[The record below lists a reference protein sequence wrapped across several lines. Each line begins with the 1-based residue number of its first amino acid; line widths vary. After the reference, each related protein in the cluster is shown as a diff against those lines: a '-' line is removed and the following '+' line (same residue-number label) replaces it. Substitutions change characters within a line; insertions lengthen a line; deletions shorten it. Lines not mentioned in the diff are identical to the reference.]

1 MKLTTI
7 RIIIRIILY
16 KLGIIKPTFAQ
27 LIITKKCNLNCRFCF
42 IPKEERLKCE
52 EVDTKEVFQIIDY
65 LHSIGIIDLTITGG
79 EPLLR
84 SDLIEIAKYA
94 KKRGF
99 ILNLI
104 SNGTLINREAAKE
117 ICKYFDTVSISLD
130 GFKDTHNS
138 LRRNNNAFQLAIR
151 AIRNL
156 SKNRGKCSVG
166 IATTLMREN
175 VSEII
180 PLFKKLRKFVNFVG
194 IQPVHF
200 DKNRIPQPS
209 KVQHLIDELILM
221 KKENPNY
228 IKNTLKFIE
237 LIPAFLSG
245 KKIKICDAGK
255 LYLFA
260 STDGSI
266 SPCLVYTPINKTSI
280 TKKNHIYKNFNSN
293 DINCNGCL
301 IRCTTDISLL
311 FRDPLR
317 EFLLYLQNIPF
328 AKRIKH
334 AIRHFSK

>member
-1 MKLTTI
+1 MKLATI

-42 IPKEERLKCE
+42 IPKEERLKWE
-52 EVDTKEVFQIIDY
+52 EVGTKEVFKIIDY

-94 KKRGF
+94 KRRGF

-104 SNGTLINREAAKE
+104 SNGTLINREVAKE

-130 GFKDTHNS
+130 GFKDTHNN
-138 LRRNNNAFQLAIR
+138 LRRNNNAFQIVMR

-175 VSEII
+175 VSEIM
-180 PLFKKLRKFVNFVG
+180 PLFKKLSNFVDFVG
-194 IQPVHF
+194 IQPIHF
-200 DKNRIPQPS
+200 DKNRIPKHS
-209 KVQHLIDELILM
+209 ELKRFIDELILM
-221 KKENPNY
+221 KKENPHY

-237 LIPAFLSG
+237 LIPAYFSG

-260 STDGSI
+260 STDGII
-266 SPCLVYTPINKTSI
+266 SPCLLYNPIQRYPMI
-280 TKKNHIYKNFNSN
+280 KKKYIYKNLNPN

-311 FRDPLR
+311 FRNPLR

-328 AKRIKH
+328 AKRIKR
-334 AIRHFSK
+334 AIWHFGK